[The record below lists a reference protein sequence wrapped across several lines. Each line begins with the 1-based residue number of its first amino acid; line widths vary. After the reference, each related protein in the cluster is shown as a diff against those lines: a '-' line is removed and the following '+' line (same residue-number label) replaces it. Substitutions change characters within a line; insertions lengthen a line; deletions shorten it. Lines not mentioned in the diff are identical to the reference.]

1 MKLKWELLHI
11 VLSVLDEVVP
21 GLVKGRAA
29 GEDVVDVIQGVRAR
43 VREKTN
49 SSLVLGPVNAKSFS
63 PIPS

>member
-1 MKLKWELLHI
+1 LELLHI
-11 VLSVLDEVVP
+11 VRSVLEEVVP

-29 GEDVVDVIQGVRAR
+29 GEDVVDVIHGVRAK

-49 SSLVLGPVNAKSFS
+49 SSLVLGPVTANSFS

>member
-1 MKLKWELLHI
+1 MGWKMNRVAEVKLETQMGASSQ

-29 GEDVVDVIQGVRAR
+29 GEDVVDVIHGVRAR

-49 SSLVLGPVNAKSFS
+49 SSLFL
-63 PIPS
+63 